1 MTKESFA
8 CQGVPQGDATPRA
21 SPEFAMASHVQL
33 HPPALGAIR
42 SYVRSVKR
50 GGSKE
55 RVAPGKLL
63 QNL

>member
-1 MTKESFA
+1 MLNGADEPAFVSIVKA
-8 CQGVPQGDATPRA
+8 RA
-21 SPEFAMASHVQL
+21 S
-33 HPPALGAIR
+33 AIR

>member
-1 MTKESFA
+1 VMNFMGIGGYNE
-8 CQGVPQGDATPRA
+8 
-21 SPEFAMASHVQL
+21 
-33 HPPALGAIR
+33 ALEWNSEKSLPGAIR